1 MNARVWDLPTRLFHW
16 VLVVLIAL
24 QYATGKFH
32 MFDMEWHFRFGYATL
47 ALIVFRLLWG
57 IFGSQ
62 TSRFATFVRGPS
74 AVLRHTVSLMSN
86 KAAPSV
92 GHNPL
97 GGWSVLVL
105 LASVLLQIVSG
116 LFASDGIDTEGPL
129 SNRVTTAAAKTW
141 TRIHEWNQD
150 VLLILIVLHV
160 LAIGLYYVLRN
171 ENLLGPMITGRKL
184 VVTTPLRSA
193 GALRAWMLFGFA
205 VVCVAA
211 LVFWATR

>member
-1 MNARVWDLPTRLFHW
+1 
-16 VLVVLIAL
+16 
-24 QYATGKFH
+24 
-32 MFDMEWHFRFGYATL
+32 
-47 ALIVFRLLWG
+47 
-57 IFGSQ
+57 
-62 TSRFATFVRGPS
+62 
-74 AVLRHTVSLMSN
+74 
-86 KAAPSV
+86 
-92 GHNPL
+92 
-97 GGWSVLVL
+97 
-105 LASVLLQIVSG
+105 VLLQIVSG